1 MPNALDDR
9 PLQDRLNARIQKY
22 SGCTT
27 KPLVTDI
34 ALHRQSAEELGRLMA
49 TQAYLAQ
56 ALRPLLAH
64 WDDVQPGESE
74 NIDRARAA
82 LAKATQ

>member
-1 MPNALDDR
+1 
-9 PLQDRLNARIQKY
+9 
-22 SGCTT
+22 
-27 KPLVTDI
+27 
-34 ALHRQSAEELGRLMA
+34 MA